1 MYVVALQHAHLAYL
15 GVFVEDRC
23 CTKEHD
29 HPATV
34 NADHSPGRIAA
45 RMMFIVMGSGSNNL
59 LRSQRRCHFISIF
72 CITYYVLAVGI
83 LVLEMRAKLGER
95 TPAPRQTTDAKNA
108 IT

>member
-1 MYVVALQHAHLAYL
+1 MPFYFH
-15 GVFVEDRC
+15 
-23 CTKEHD
+23 
-29 HPATV
+29 
-34 NADHSPGRIAA
+34 
-45 RMMFIVMGSGSNNL
+45 
-59 LRSQRRCHFISIF
+59 F